1 MSDYTG
7 VEKRKILLLS
17 DLLDSSNMLLTELSS
32 KDRANIIS
40 GNLGRISSDAVRSK
54 VETLSQQGVR
64 LSIAISELGQRG
76 VDVIFRN
83 EFKKYKFYRKFAPL
97 PEVLFKVGD
106 TNILTDEHAV
116 VVTSLL
122 ALTYYIKRKD
132 DDDSS
137 RYIFISDRKLDE
149 AIINI
154 DVAKWISNGKV
165 VLVTNN
171 YHSKASIKSK
181 KTFVSGS
188 RNELDL
194 NNQAIVLDA
203 FYAELFYLCLR
214 GDQIIVGDSEM
225 GIDSRTIEFLRKYR
239 YTNVVVYTVKQKPRV
254 SIMGDWGLVRV
265 AVGDSS
271 SENAQRQQM
280 KKDYDMAECADYGVA
295 VFNPVMV
302 NRYNNIQVSAGTL
315 RNIIHMLNR
324 DKTVPVKLFYWISGQ
339 MKHKILR
346 NLDDLWGVL
355 ERYKNEI
362 VDDASTES
370 KILHDKVVTAGCITT
385 SEFKYKKIEQKVYSL
400 IREGSAADNQKFNKG
415 PVSTGQLCLVND
427 L

>member
-137 RYIFISDRKLDE
+137 RYIFISDRKLD
-149 AIINI
+149 
-154 DVAKWISNGKV
+154 
-165 VLVTNN
+165 
-171 YHSKASIKSK
+171 
-181 KTFVSGS
+181 
-188 RNELDL
+188 
-194 NNQAIVLDA
+194 
-203 FYAELFYLCLR
+203 
-214 GDQIIVGDSEM
+214 
-225 GIDSRTIEFLRKYR
+225 
-239 YTNVVVYTVKQKPRV
+239 
-254 SIMGDWGLVRV
+254 
-265 AVGDSS
+265 
-271 SENAQRQQM
+271 
-280 KKDYDMAECADYGVA
+280 
-295 VFNPVMV
+295 
-302 NRYNNIQVSAGTL
+302 
-315 RNIIHMLNR
+315 
-324 DKTVPVKLFYWISGQ
+324 
-339 MKHKILR
+339 
-346 NLDDLWGVL
+346 
-355 ERYKNEI
+355 
-362 VDDASTES
+362 
-370 KILHDKVVTAGCITT
+370 
-385 SEFKYKKIEQKVYSL
+385 
-400 IREGSAADNQKFNKG
+400 
-415 PVSTGQLCLVND
+415 
-427 L
+427 